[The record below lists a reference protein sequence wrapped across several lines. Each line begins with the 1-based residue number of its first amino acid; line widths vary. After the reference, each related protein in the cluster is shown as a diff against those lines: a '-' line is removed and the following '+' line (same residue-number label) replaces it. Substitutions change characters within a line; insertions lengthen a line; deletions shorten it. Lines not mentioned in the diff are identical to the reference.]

1 MMRLDLGKGPWG
13 PGLGVGEKALTP
25 LDTAW
30 HRCCIQSAISASLSA
45 LSSRQGRSAR
55 MTWKAWGRS
64 VVLDL
69 RQPPHCSP
77 LGQRRR
83 VRRVEE
89 AGVAQG
95 SSWAGR
101 GLKTWGCPRVW
112 GAGGHQRVVQTPQL
126 GSPTPTLF
134 CVAPLIS
141 RITKVLPHTEQGQV
155 RGGESALSPTLSE
168 SAHVAPRG
176 PDGPSRCVYVHLPLR
191 SGASQGKDCLPIRLD
206 PFQAG
211 SSFCLPQVPLELSR
225 PQGTEWGWG

>member
-1 MMRLDLGKGPWG
+1 MLR
-13 PGLGVGEKALTP
+13 LGVGRGPGGPGWGGEQALTP

-55 MTWKAWGRS
+55 TTWKAWGRS

-95 SSWAGR
+95 SSW
-101 GLKTWGCPRVW
+101 GCPRVW
-112 GAGGHQRVVQTPQL
+112 GLEDTRGWSRPHSWAAPPRP
-126 GSPTPTLF
+126 LF
-134 CVAPLIS
+134 CVTPLIS
-141 RITKVLPHTEQGQV
+141 RITKVLLHTEQGQV
-155 RGGESALSPTLSE
+155 RGGELALSPALSG
-168 SAHVAPRG
+168 SVCFAHLCG
-176 PDGPSRCVYVHLPLR
+176 PGAPSRCMCVQLPLR
-191 SGASQGKDCLPIRLD
+191 SGASQGKD
-206 PFQAG
+206 
-211 SSFCLPQVPLELSR
+211 
-225 PQGTEWGWG
+225 

>member
-1 MMRLDLGKGPWG
+1 MMRLGLGKGPWG

-89 AGVAQG
+89 AEVAQG
-95 SSWAGR
+95 SSWGWSRPEDLGLSQSLGLEDTR
-101 GLKTWGCPRVW
+101 GWSRPHSWAAL
-112 GAGGHQRVVQTPQL
+112 PQL
-126 GSPTPTLF
+126 FS
-134 CVAPLIS
+134 V
-141 RITKVLPHTEQGQV
+141 
-155 RGGESALSPTLSE
+155 
-168 SAHVAPRG
+168 
-176 PDGPSRCVYVHLPLR
+176 
-191 SGASQGKDCLPIRLD
+191 
-206 PFQAG
+206 
-211 SSFCLPQVPLELSR
+211 
-225 PQGTEWGWG
+225 